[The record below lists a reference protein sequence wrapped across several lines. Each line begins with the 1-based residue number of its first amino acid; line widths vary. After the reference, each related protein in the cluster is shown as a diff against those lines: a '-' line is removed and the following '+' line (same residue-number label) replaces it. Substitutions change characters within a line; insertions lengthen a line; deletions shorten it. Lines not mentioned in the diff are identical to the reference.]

1 MPQTP
6 PPGQSDEAMI
16 DLLIKQVTEGLSS
29 AEQRELDVMDN
40 ESASAYLR
48 DFERAA
54 AAVTLA
60 ARTDG
65 DVLPPE
71 LAQRIARQADEH
83 FATLFGAGPTGAAVG
98 PTRGAAA
105 PASTTVSSLDA
116 ARVAKLDT
124 ANVPPGRASRASRS
138 GAYGWLAAAACLV
151 LAVFGWMRSPAP
163 PESPAVAVIAPA
175 MITPSVPP
183 PPPAPPTPAQERAA
197 LLAKSDSLKVTL
209 GATKDPAAKGVSG
222 DAVWDPVT
230 QKGFLHFVGLAS
242 NDPAVKQYQMWI
254 FDAARDQRYP
264 IDGGIFDVPA
274 DANEVVI
281 PINASLP
288 VIKAAAFAVTVEKA
302 GGVVVSA
309 RQHVVALGA
318 AS

>member
-6 PPGQSDEAMI
+6 LQGQPDEAMV

-29 AEQRELDVMDN
+29 AEQRELDVLDTEM
-40 ESASAYLR
+40 ASAYLR

-60 ARTDG
+60 AGTDG
-65 DVLPPE
+65 QMLPPH
-71 LAQRIARQADEH
+71 LAQRIAQQADEH
-83 FATLFGAGPTGAAVG
+83 FGALA
-98 PTRGAAA
+98 RGA
-105 PASTTVSSLDA
+105 PRASSVTRLEDARA
-116 ARVAKLDT
+116 ARVDAGT
-124 ANVPPGRASRASRS
+124 PPSGQPAGGPLRASRS
-138 GAYGWLAAAACLV
+138 GVYGWVAAAACLV
-151 LAVFGWMRSPAP
+151 LAVIGWMHTPTP
-163 PESPAVAVIAPA
+163 PELPPVADLPPAVIAP
-175 MITPSVPP
+175 PP
-183 PPPAPPTPAQERAA
+183 PPVPPSPAEERAA

-209 GATKDPAAKGVSG
+209 GATKDPAAQGVSG
-222 DAVWDPVT
+222 DVVWDPVT
-230 QKGFLHFVGLAS
+230 QKGFVHFVGLAS
-242 NDPAVKQYQMWI
+242 NDPAVKQYQVWI

-264 IDGGIFDVPA
+264 IDGGVFDVPA

-281 PINASLP
+281 PFNVSLP
-288 VIKAAAFAVTVEKA
+288 VSKAAAFAVTVEKA

>member
-1 MPQTP
+1 MV
-6 PPGQSDEAMI
+6 
-16 DLLIKQVTEGLSS
+16 DLLIKQVAEGLSS

-40 ESASAYLR
+40 ETASAYLR

-60 ARTDG
+60 AGSDG
-65 DVLPPE
+65 KSLPPE
-71 LAQRIARQADEH
+71 LAQRIARQADAH
-83 FATLFGAGPTGAAVG
+83 FAALAGRPLSVAT
-98 PTRGAAA
+98 PNSAA
-105 PASTTVSSLDA
+105 PGSASNVAGLEAVRS
-116 ARVAKLDT
+116 AKLDGGT
-124 ANVPPGRASRASRS
+124 GSGSRSRS
-138 GAYGWLAAAACLV
+138 GTYGWLAAAACLV

-163 PESPAVAVIAPA
+163 PEAPPVAVLPPTPQPA
-175 MITPSVPP
+175 PP
-183 PPPAPPTPAQERAA
+183 PPPAPPTPAEERAA
-197 LLAKSDSLKVTL
+197 LLAKSDSIKVTL

-222 DAVWDPVT
+222 DAVWDPMT

-264 IDGGIFDVPA
+264 IDGGVFDVPA
-274 DANEVVI
+274 DVNEVVI

-288 VIKAAAFAVTVEKA
+288 VTKAAAFAVTVEKS

-318 AS
+318 TS